1 MWWSCH
7 RMKILD
13 NVRTCNEIQE
23 VVDLCG
29 WHEQF
34 CLGCLWWWNA
44 SPVKQC
50 MLSCSTEPV
59 PSKIRYPFLYSL
71 KSDLVCHYRKN
82 LSPGVPS
89 ARVTVTLSVHSWA
102 RYPHP
107 YPRFHSQWRIVDS
120 KMEQENATTFL
131 IVWAQLPPRQHLLP
145 VVPYEYGDD
154 AFFRSLH
161 PMEQLQYAWLGWHPC
176 CLRIRSVW
184 SEA

>member
-7 RMKILD
+7 RMEILD

-89 ARVTVTLSVHSWA
+89 ARVTVTLCQCIHEHVIHILTLAFTVSGELSIQRWNK
-102 RYPHP
+102 RMPQLFWLFG
-107 YPRFHSQWRIVDS
+107 RNFLQDS
-120 KMEQENATTFL
+120 TYCLLCLTNMATTRSFARF
-131 IVWAQLPPRQHLLP
+131 IPWNSYSMPDWADIPA
-145 VVPYEYGDD
+145 V
-154 AFFRSLH
+154 
-161 PMEQLQYAWLGWHPC
+161 
-176 CLRIRSVW
+176 
-184 SEA
+184 